1 MTKSFNINK
10 NVFLESQ
17 VISFSILVLDICD
30 LLLTTILENIEMV
43 SFVRRNKFGEE
54 VDCGYISNSTNID
67 FIE

>member
-1 MTKSFNINK
+1 
-10 NVFLESQ
+10 
-17 VISFSILVLDICD
+17 LVLDICD

-43 SFVRRNKFGEE
+43 SFVIRRNKFGEE